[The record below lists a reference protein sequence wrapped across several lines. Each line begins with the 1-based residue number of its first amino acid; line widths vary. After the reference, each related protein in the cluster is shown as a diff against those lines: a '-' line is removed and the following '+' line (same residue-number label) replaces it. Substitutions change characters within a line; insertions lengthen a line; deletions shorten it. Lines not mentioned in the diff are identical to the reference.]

1 MQITAH
7 TPTVLG
13 VDTEML
19 SAPLDASIINAAV
32 RPYWR
37 VSVVEE
43 TGSTQNDLVAL
54 VRAGTAVA
62 GDLLAAEYQS
72 EGRGRLTRSF
82 NAPRGTALLFS
93 MYIQPQRVHDDW
105 GYIPLIVG
113 TSLAQT
119 LSDFGAQLK
128 WPNDVLIHEKKVAG
142 IIAEATEDGIVIGV
156 GINVGMQVHQLPVPT
171 ATSLRI
177 EGALNLTRNQL
188 LVEFLNNFKEKLFVW
203 DTGKDEISA
212 DYLRLCATIGREVRV
227 EYPDGAHENGLAV
240 SISNRGELVL
250 ASGRHVQAG
259 DIVHLR

>member
-19 SAPLDASIINAAV
+19 STPLDASIINAAV
-32 RPYWR
+32 KPYWR
-37 VSVVEE
+37 VSVVEV

-62 GDLLAAEYQS
+62 GDVIAAEYQR
-72 EGRGRLTRSF
+72 EGRGRLMRSF
-82 NAPRGTALLFS
+82 DAPQGSALLFS
-93 MYIQPQRVHDDW
+93 MYIQPQRSIEDW

-113 TSLAQT
+113 TSLAQVLT
-119 LSDFGAQLK
+119 NFGAKLK

-142 IIAEATEDGIVIGV
+142 IIAEATADGIVIGV
-156 GINVGMQVHQLPVPT
+156 GINVGMQNHQLPVPT

-177 EGALNLTRNQL
+177 EGVLEMTRNQL
-188 LVEFLNNFKEKLFVW
+188 LTQFLNNFKEKLLAW
-203 DTGKDEISA
+203 DAGNDEISA
-212 DYLRLCATIGREVRV
+212 DYLQLCSTIGREVRV
-227 EYPDGAHENGLAV
+227 EYPDGSHETGFAV

-250 ASGRHVQAG
+250 ESGRHVQAG

>member
-1 MQITAH
+1 
-7 TPTVLG
+7 
-13 VDTEML
+13 ML
-19 SAPLDASIINAAV
+19 STPLDASIINAAV

-37 VSVVEE
+37 VSVVEV
-43 TGSTQNDLVAL
+43 TGSTQSDLVAL
-54 VRAGTAVA
+54 VRAGTAAA
-62 GDLLAAEYQS
+62 GDVLAAEYQS
-72 EGRGRLTRSF
+72 AGRGRLMRSF
-82 NAPRGTALLFS
+82 NAPQGTALLFS
-93 MYIQPQRVHDDW
+93 MYIKPQRILDEW

-119 LSDFGAQLK
+119 LTEFGAKLK
-128 WPNDVLIHEKKVAG
+128 WPNDVLIQEKKVAG

-171 ATSLRI
+171 ATSLLI

-188 LVEFLNNFKEKLFVW
+188 LVAFLNTFKEKLLLW

-212 DYLRLCATIGREVRV
+212 DYLKVCATIGREVRV

-240 SISNRGELVL
+240 SISHRGELVL
-250 ASGRHVQAG
+250 ESGRHVQAG